1 VTTVLLS
8 FFLDGRRVEVA
19 LLEATTP
26 PSTTLLLCTLDRLF
40 FLTRR
45 SPPPSGGRPEGLALV
60 ALVLPLMVRWR
71 LSSEGAAR
79 VDSSNWIW
87 VDEDM
92 RGSKEVP
99 GYQSS
104 KVMFRARL
112 KYVLGAQAVAE
123 GAARPRLLAPGWIRA
138 TQCIC

>member
-1 VTTVLLS
+1 MTTVLLS

-26 PSTTLLLCTLDRLF
+26 PSTILLLCTLDRLF
-40 FLTRR
+40 CLTRW
-45 SPPPSGGRPEGLALV
+45 SPPPSGGTAEVLALAAV
-60 ALVLPLMVRWR
+60 VPPLMVRWR
-71 LSSEGAAR
+71 LSRDGAAR
-79 VDSSNWIW
+79 VDPSNWIW

-104 KVMFRARL
+104 KGMWSALFN
-112 KYVLGAQAVAE
+112 
-123 GAARPRLLAPGWIRA
+123 
-138 TQCIC
+138 TS